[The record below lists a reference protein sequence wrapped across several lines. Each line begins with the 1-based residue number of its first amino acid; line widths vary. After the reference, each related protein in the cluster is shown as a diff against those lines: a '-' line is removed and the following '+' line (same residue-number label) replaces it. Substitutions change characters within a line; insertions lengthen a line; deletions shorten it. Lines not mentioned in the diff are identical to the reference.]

1 MVSMNAGVYNLPYFP
16 PIVGGNFI
24 KLGKFIQGKG
34 REEEKK
40 GKKRGKGREKRGGK
54 REKRGRKEEKE
65 ERKGG
70 REGNI
75 HIWHMISAYDRQNL
89 CFLCSKLAKCR
100 GSLFKLGGGI
110 YSRVRKIIHP
120 WAQVIAEPMMVQQ
133 QTWHR

>member
-1 MVSMNAGVYNLPYFP
+1 M
-16 PIVGGNFI
+16 GGNFI

-65 ERKGG
+65 EKKGE

-75 HIWHMISAYDRQNL
+75 HILPMISAYDRQNL

-100 GSLFKLGGGI
+100 GSLFKMVGEI
-110 YSRVRKIIHP
+110 Y
-120 WAQVIAEPMMVQQ
+120 
-133 QTWHR
+133 

>member
-1 MVSMNAGVYNLPYFP
+1 MLVSNVNCVNSINQGCIIFRIP
-16 PIVGGNFI
+16 PPSWGGNFI

-75 HIWHMISAYDRQNL
+75 HIWHMISAYD
-89 CFLCSKLAKCR
+89 
-100 GSLFKLGGGI
+100 
-110 YSRVRKIIHP
+110 
-120 WAQVIAEPMMVQQ
+120 
-133 QTWHR
+133 